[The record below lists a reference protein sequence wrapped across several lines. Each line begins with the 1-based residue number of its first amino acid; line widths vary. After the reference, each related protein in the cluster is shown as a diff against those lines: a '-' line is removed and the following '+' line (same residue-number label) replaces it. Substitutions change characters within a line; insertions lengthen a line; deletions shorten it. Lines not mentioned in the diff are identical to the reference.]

1 MPAAVQSA
9 TGTVHTGQSKSF
21 FGLGRARERRGG
33 FTPKGPSP
41 SRFLLSGRQKRYVL
55 SVDFAYLSLSIKI
68 IALATICNIMK
79 Y

>member
-21 FGLGRARERRGG
+21 FGVGESTRAEGG
-33 FTPKGPSP
+33 TPKGPSP

-55 SVDFAYLSLSIKI
+55 SVDFAHLSLSIKI